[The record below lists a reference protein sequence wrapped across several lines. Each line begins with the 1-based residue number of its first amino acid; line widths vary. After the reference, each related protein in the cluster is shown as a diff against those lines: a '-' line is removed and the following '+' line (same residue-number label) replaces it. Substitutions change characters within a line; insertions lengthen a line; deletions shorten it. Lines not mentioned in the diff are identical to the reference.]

1 MLVGWD
7 EYLKVSNACDTFLG
21 CFRGCRSA
29 FEQHRRDIR
38 RAVEVT
44 RPKAIACLGAG
55 VLNDIP
61 YEFMVQSGA
70 SIHLVDWV
78 PGSVEAGVDL
88 SIIQTGEDG
97 KPSCVYCDPTVACP
111 ETYCGHYQASS
122 APTST
127 VCRSFVQVPGLP
139 ARCAAFE
146 KGAQPSVYYEDVTAG
161 YATEFGREILS
172 ELHHVESWKQA
183 FARAMGLATRIGQ
196 HRTQTTIADSSVQL
210 VTSSMVISQFDHEPY
225 EYFARRA
232 AELLGPPTAKEEEQL
247 LPAMKALHELL
258 RRRQVTRHCEE
269 IRRILAPEDY
279 CYMSFEMFHV
289 VPSAAH
295 WFLVE
300 GMATALEIVGRH
312 FLFNFDIIPHHETMT
327 RFQAGD
333 TPSLV
338 FSSMLEVRH

>member
-7 EYLKVSNACDTFLG
+7 EYLKVSNACDTFHE
-21 CFRGCRSA
+21 CCRRCKPA
-29 FEQHRRDIR
+29 FEQHHRNIR
-38 RAVEVT
+38 CAVEVT
-44 RPKAIACLGAG
+44 RPKTVACLGAG
-55 VLNDIP
+55 ALYDIP
-61 YEFMVQSGA
+61 YEFIVQSGA

-88 SIIQTGEDG
+88 SIIQTGDDG
-97 KPSCVYCDPTVACP
+97 KPSCIYCHPAIACP
-111 ETYCGHYQASS
+111 QTYCRHYQQSLGL
-122 APTST
+122 PST
-127 VCRSFVQVPGLP
+127 VCSSFSQVPGLP
-139 ARCAAFE
+139 PRCAAFE
-146 KGAQPSVYYEDVTAG
+146 KGAQPSVHYEDVTAG

-172 ELHHVESWKQA
+172 ELQHVGTWKQA

-196 HRTQTTIADSSVQL
+196 HRTQTTITDSSVQL

-232 AELLGPPTAKEEEQL
+232 AELLGSPTAQEEKQL
-247 LPAMKALHELL
+247 LPVMKALHEVLL
-258 RRRQVTRHCEE
+258 RRQVTLHCEE
-269 IRRILAPEDY
+269 IRRILAPDGY

-289 VPSAAH
+289 VPAAAH

-312 FLFNFDIIPHHETMT
+312 FLFNFDVIPNHEPMT

-338 FSSMLEVRH
+338 LSFMLAARP